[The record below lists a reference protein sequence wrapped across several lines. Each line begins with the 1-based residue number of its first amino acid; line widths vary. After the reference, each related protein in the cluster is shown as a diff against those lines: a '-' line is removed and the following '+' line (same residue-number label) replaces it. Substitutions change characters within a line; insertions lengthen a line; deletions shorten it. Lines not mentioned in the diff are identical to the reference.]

1 MAATYSGLQID
12 KLGDFE
18 TISVQTFPIR
28 ELNSG
33 EVLVK
38 LEYSTINPYDLI
50 IAKGLFG
57 GSQPIQLGV
66 EGSGTVVKS
75 GGGELAD
82 SYLNRRVALN
92 VLGTWAE
99 YAIAPAT
106 SVFPL
111 NDSVSSRQAASF
123 IINPFTVAA
132 FIEKIQTG
140 GHKAAVINAAASAL
154 GKIVIRW
161 GKKFDVPI
169 IALVRKQE
177 QVDLLKSLG
186 AEHVFNTSDSDW
198 KSNAKAASNSVGAS
212 IGFDCIGGGATND
225 LAELLQDKG
234 AVYVYGSLSGESP
247 KIELSTLLIQSKK
260 LEGIN
265 VGIWLNQKELKEKLE
280 VSQFVQSLYDDVFS
294 TEFSQE
300 VNLNGLKDAI
310 YSYTQSATNNKILIR
325 TTVD

>member
-1 MAATYSGLQID
+1 MATTYSGVQIG

-18 TISVQTFPIR
+18 TLSVQTFEIR
-28 ELNSG
+28 DLKAG

-38 LEYSTINPYDLI
+38 VEYSTVNPIDIMVARGYRSKAEPLSL
-50 IAKGLFG
+50 GL
-57 GSQPIQLGV
+57 

-82 SYLNRRVALN
+82 SYLNRRVAFSS
-92 VLGTWAE
+92 LGTWAE
-99 YAIAPAT
+99 YAIAQAT

-111 NDSVSSRQAASF
+111 NDSVSFRQAASF
-123 IINPFTVAA
+123 TINPFTVAA

-140 GHKAAVINAAASAL
+140 GHKAVIINAAASAV

-177 QVDLLKSLG
+177 QVDLLTSLG

-198 KSNAKAASNSVGAS
+198 KSNAKAASNNFGAS

-225 LAELLQDKG
+225 LAELLQEG
-234 AVYVYGSLSGESP
+234 GVVYVYGSLSKEAP
-247 KIELSTLLIQSKK
+247 RIELASLLGQSKR
-260 LEGIN
+260 LEGISS
-265 VGIWLNQKELKEKLE
+265 VVWLNKKDLKGKLE
-280 VSQFVQSLYDDVFS
+280 VSQFVQSLYDDIFN

-310 YSYTQSATNNKILIR
+310 YSYTQNPTNNKILIR